1 MEEKKEEKK
10 KKGKKRVMSIL
21 GGKFLVREDFSKQFP
36 FLLYVTLLLMVII
49 TNTFIAENRTR
60 KLAETSKQLNDLQV
74 EYVQLKSD
82 ILEASK
88 QSVLVKKLQGTGI
101 KEATT
106 PLRRIEIEQP
116 KTKEEE
122 P

>member
-21 GGKFLVREDFSKQFP
+21 GGKFLIREDFSKQFP

-116 KTKEEE
+116 KTQEEE

>member
-116 KTKEEE
+116 KTQEEE